1 MTEWDTPNDKKLGMK
16 RITLFIV
23 CVVATLTAYAQIYH
37 PGEELHYRVSYRA
50 KLFPNTEVATVDV
63 TTHSTTDADG
73 RTLYKVVGYGRT
85 MPAFRWFFNVEDTY
99 TVWVDPSTLQSVRF
113 ESDIR
118 EGKYTFRSRYDYDRE
133 HNKVHTWWQSRRKEP
148 QTKTMSVTDNGM
160 DAVSLYFNL
169 RSIDTD
175 VLQEGES
182 RSLEMVLE
190 DTVRTLDFRF
200 LGREVKKIPKQGS
213 FRTLK
218 FGCQIGTSDGFSF
231 TDGTEFTV
239 WISDDRN
246 KIPLYIESPI
256 RVGSIQGYISSFSG
270 LKYPLDCRT
279 D

>member
-1 MTEWDTPNDKKLGMK
+1 MGSVRKILMA
-16 RITLFIV
+16 V
-23 CVVATLTAYAQIYH
+23 CGIFWVTTAAAQLYH
-37 PGEELHYRVSYRA
+37 PGEELHYTVSYRA

-63 TTHSTTDADG
+63 TTVEGSMDG
-73 RTLYKVVGYGRT
+73 ILAYKVTGYGRT
-85 MPAFRWFFNVEDTY
+85 LPAFRWFFSIEDTY
-99 TVWVDPSTLQSVRF
+99 TVWVDPATLRSMRF
-113 ESDIR
+113 EGDIR
-118 EGKYTFRSRYDYDRE
+118 EGKYTFRNRYDYDWD
-133 HNKVHTWWQSRRKEP
+133 NLKVHTWWQSRENPPK
-148 QTKTMSVTDNGM
+148 TKTMTITENGM

-175 VLQEGES
+175 KMRIGER

-200 LGREVKKIPKQGS
+200 LGREVKKINKQGS

-218 FGCQIGTSDGFSF
+218 FACQIGTSDGFSF

-256 RVGSIQGYISSFSG
+256 RVGSIQAYISSFSG
-270 LKYPLDCRT
+270 LKYPLECRT